1 MSMKQFLF
9 ILFCCFCTAVQAQD
23 LTGIWRGSFR
33 SNSDPTTNKLMELMG
48 ADDRY
53 KFEVQI
59 DQKDKTFGGV
69 TYSYKTTVF
78 YGKATCSGTINPAT
92 RKVYLEELKIVEVRM
107 SGMSDA
113 CVMTLFLQY
122 SRTGDEEFLEGNYT
136 SMNTRDSSN
145 CGRGTV
151 FLRKVVTSDFY
162 KEPFLVEKEKAK
174 ERQKSI
180 IAEKKNNPPA
190 TNPNPPVKKTTPT
203 TTPPAN
209 NKTGQVT
216 STKPKT
222 NPKSTNTTAKKPEV
236 KPTRKDTLV
245 NKVVIAPADTLKRAE
260 VKAPDKV
267 PTPKIFLSRE
277 NELVKVITTGANE
290 VELNIY
296 DNGTVDNDT
305 ISVYL
310 DKKLVLQKKRLT
322 ESPLTLKFKLD
333 ENVDEHELVMVA
345 ENLGEIPPNTSLMV
359 VTAGGK
365 RYEVRITSTEQKNAV
380 VLFRYEKGR

>member
-1 MSMKQFLF
+1 MKQILF
-9 ILFCCFCTAVQAQD
+9 ILFCCICTASQAQD

-33 SNSDPTTNKLMELMG
+33 SGANPATNKLDELMG
-48 ADDRY
+48 ADPPY

-59 DQKDKTFGGV
+59 DQKDKLFSGV

-78 YGKATCSGTINPAT
+78 YGKATCNGTINPST
-92 RKVYLEELKIVEVRM
+92 RKVFLEELKIVEVRM
-107 SGMSDA
+107 AGGSDA

-122 SRTGDEEFLEGNYT
+122 SRMGDEEFLEGNYT
-136 SMNTRDSSN
+136 SMNTTDSSN

-162 KEPFLVEKEKAK
+162 KEPFLVEKEKELARK
-174 ERQKSI
+174 KAI
-180 IAEKKNNPPA
+180 IAQKKTTPPPKRSNPV
-190 TNPNPPVKKTTPT
+190 VKKTTPA
-203 TTPPAN
+203 TTPPATKS
-209 NKTGQVT
+209 KTGQVT
-216 STKPKT
+216 TTKPKT
-222 NPKSTNTTAKKPEV
+222 TPNTTAKKPEA
-236 KPTRKDTLV
+236 KKDTAS
-245 NKVVIAPADTLKRAE
+245 KVIIAPADTLKRAV
-260 VKAPDKV
+260 VKGPEKV
-267 PTPKIFLSRE
+267 ATPKIFLSRE
-277 NELVKVITTGANE
+277 NELVKIITTSANE

-310 DKKLVLQKKRLT
+310 DNKLVLSKKRLT

-333 ENVDEHELVMVA
+333 ESLDEHELVMVA

-359 VTAGGK
+359 VTAGTK

-380 VLFRYEKGR
+380 VLFRYEKGK